1 MIIKYYNVYNIGNCS
16 KIFWKKAD
24 QLIHKNTKYF
34 DNGSPL
40 EHYWSHELTIWEH
53 SKKGEKRTYTIW
65 SSPSLLVEAWL
76 HLKSQMI
83 NDPSLEPET
92 TISVGE
98 IIQNLLE
105 HNKILYHKKKHKVST
120 RIAWM
125 QAQRFNTS
133 LMAHQHSSTFSFLNI
148 PKSNL

>member
-53 SKKGEKRTYTIW
+53 SKREKNELTLSEAPQAYLWKHDYI
-65 SSPSLLVEAWL
+65 SSPKW
-76 HLKSQMI
+76 
-83 NDPSLEPET
+83 
-92 TISVGE
+92 
-98 IIQNLLE
+98 
-105 HNKILYHKKKHKVST
+105 
-120 RIAWM
+120 
-125 QAQRFNTS
+125 
-133 LMAHQHSSTFSFLNI
+133 
-148 PKSNL
+148 